1 MAKRNSSSNQLPVFE
16 AKVVDSQL
24 VGIKRPPG
32 INFSKD
38 TYSTLYHGK
47 TFWTGELAEGDLA
60 EGDLVLIDPEPTPIA
75 GDYVV
80 IWVKGESEP
89 FIEKLALSFLRDTIG
104 KEIHPGSNAIP
115 SLSIELPD
123 GFMRMVPCSKLEK
136 VHKIIGKVPA
146 LSEVAA

>member
-1 MAKRNSSSNQLPVFE
+1 MAKRNSSSNQLPIFE

-24 VGIKRPPG
+24 VGIKRPPS
-32 INFSKD
+32 ITFSKD

-47 TFWTGELAEGDLA
+47 TFWTGELV
-60 EGDLVLIDPEPTPIA
+60 EGDLVVIDPERTPVA

-115 SLSIELPD
+115 SLSIALPD
-123 GFMRMVPCSKLEK
+123 GFMRMAPCSKLEK
-136 VHKIIGKVPA
+136 VHSIIGKVPS